1 MYDSETSCKDDN
13 DKDSV
18 IAMIDNMARLDFN
31 KIVSEERG
39 KKLNIKLV

>member
-1 MYDSETSCKDDN
+1 MYDSETSCKDDD

-31 KIVSEERG
+31 KIVSQEQG
-39 KKLNIKLV
+39 NKLNIELV